1 MKKLLICAIFTI
13 LCCFTFSTVYADD
26 TDQISINTPE
36 GLISIADDPYGKYI
50 LTADIDMSGVEWTPL
65 AFYGRFDGSGHVI
78 YNLKVGELGETYA
91 TTVDGNDK
99 EYETYFAGLFSVV
112 KDAVIKDLTLLNVDI
127 HISTDKNAF
136 VAVLAGFMEN
146 TTVSGCS
153 ISGRVYLYQ
162 TNRMCGVSGIVGF
175 GYGSISGCSADV
187 ELVFIDGDTSYNC
200 EEFLGGILACGYADI
215 DSCSISLKGYASVDG
230 FVHNGGIVGMYYVYT
245 SSDKAHAGYVSNCS
259 VDADISFYEDNTN
272 RRAYCSAYIGETL
285 NYRVT
290 VSGNTTVY
298 FKNGEIF
305 DYSAYLL
312 PEKCDSPIYDSV
324 VHSPSCTEFG
334 YTAYTCEKCGY
345 SYNDDYAGPVH
356 TPGEWVTAI
365 EPTYMENGMSRLYC
379 SVCKQLLEEKE
390 IPKLVY
396 VSFCRLDHTELDL
409 SYRSSEVLNVEI
421 LPSDATDTGY
431 VWSTSD
437 DRVATVSK
445 YGDIYAT
452 GPGTAVITCA
462 SEDGYS
468 SDTCTVTVTYAWWQ
482 WMIVI
487 LLFGWIWY

>member
-1 MKKLLICAIFTI
+1 
-13 LCCFTFSTVYADD
+13 
-26 TDQISINTPE
+26 
-36 GLISIADDPYGKYI
+36 
-50 LTADIDMSGVEWTPL
+50 
-65 AFYGRFDGSGHVI
+65 
-78 YNLKVGELGETYA
+78 
-91 TTVDGNDK
+91 
-99 EYETYFAGLFSVV
+99 
-112 KDAVIKDLTLLNVDI
+112 
-127 HISTDKNAF
+127 
-136 VAVLAGFMEN
+136 
-146 TTVSGCS
+146 
-153 ISGRVYLYQ
+153 
-162 TNRMCGVSGIVGF
+162 
-175 GYGSISGCSADV
+175 
-187 ELVFIDGDTSYNC
+187 
-200 EEFLGGILACGYADI
+200 
-215 DSCSISLKGYASVDG
+215 
-230 FVHNGGIVGMYYVYT
+230 
-245 SSDKAHAGYVSNCS
+245 
-259 VDADISFYEDNTN
+259 
-272 RRAYCSAYIGETL
+272 
-285 NYRVT
+285 
-290 VSGNTTVY
+290 
-298 FKNGEIF
+298 
-305 DYSAYLL
+305 
-312 PEKCDSPIYDSV
+312 
-324 VHSPSCTEFG
+324 
-334 YTAYTCEKCGY
+334 TCEKCGY